1 MTGRFDTADAPRGAE
16 ADPLAGRFS
25 FTGSLAGR
33 AARGTL
39 INTAFMVALGALAL
53 LEGFVLARFLSRG
66 DYGLWGIIAASLS
79 TLVWFK
85 QAGIGDRFVQ
95 QNESDQEHAFQV
107 AFTLEVLLTVVCVL
121 VILVAIPALVAIYDL
136 PRLTAPIAAIAGA
149 LMISVFQAP
158 MWVYYRRME
167 FGRERALAAID
178 PVVGFVVAV
187 ALAADG
193 AGYWA
198 FVGGLVAGACAA
210 SAAAALA
217 SPYKLR
223 LRRPRGALKGYWT
236 FSGPLLL
243 AGATTFVMAWSALIA
258 AKLSLGVAAIG
269 VIALADNV
277 SSFAERV
284 DDIVTGA
291 LYPAICAVKDRLPV
305 LYESFVKSNRLALM
319 WAAPF
324 GIGLTLFASD
334 LVRFGIG
341 ERWHPAVV
349 VLQVF
354 GIAAAINHIGFNWT
368 AYLRALDRTRPIA
381 VAAVAATATFLATG
395 IPLLLLIGLRGFA
408 VGILA
413 QGVAALVVRL
423 YCLRRVFPAF
433 MFARHALRSFAPAI
447 LAAGVIL
454 ALRAVEAGHR
464 TLGIALVELGVYVLV
479 TAAVSWYLESE
490 LVREAFGYV
499 VDRSPSPVVR

>member
-1 MTGRFDTADAPRGAE
+1 MTGRFDTTDAPRS
-16 ADPLAGRFS
+16 ADVEPLAGRFS
-25 FTGSLAGR
+25 FTGSLASR

-39 INTAFMVALGALAL
+39 INTAFMAALGALSL
-53 LEGFVLARFLSRG
+53 LEGFILARFLSRG

-95 QNESDQEHAFQV
+95 QNEPDQERAFQV

-136 PRLTAPIAAIAGA
+136 PRLVAPIAAIAGA

-210 SAAAALA
+210 SAAAAWA

-277 SSFAERV
+277 SSFSERV

-319 WAAPF
+319 WAVPF
-324 GIGLTLFASD
+324 GIGLTLFAPE

-408 VGILA
+408 IGILA

-423 YCLRRVFPAF
+423 YYLRRLFPAF
-433 MFARHALRSFAPAI
+433 RFARHALRSFTPAI

-454 ALRAVEAGHR
+454 VLRALATGQR
-464 TLGIALVELGVYVLV
+464 TVGMALAELAVYVLV
-479 TAAVSWYLESE
+479 TAAASWYLESE
-490 LVREAFGYV
+490 LLREAVGYV
-499 VDRSPSPVVR
+499 VDRRVSPVVP